1 MLAVSN
7 IAWSEALEEQALASL
22 RSFGIHSLEVAPT
35 RLWPAWNGLSIPAA
49 LQVRAQYAAQGFQI
63 PSLQAILFEK
73 PDCKLFGTDAE
84 RRALSEHLES
94 CADLAVALG
103 AKSLVFGAPKS
114 RLRNGLPN
122 EAAFAIA
129 RDVFSA
135 AGAYYHSKNV
145 MLCLEA
151 NPPQYGCTFI
161 TTSVE
166 AAALVRSVNSPGF
179 RLHLDTACLFLAEEE
194 ICAAIENNYDILQHF
209 HVSEPN
215 LGDFA
220 SPAIDHARV
229 AGCLRSLGYR
239 KSISLEMRETQ
250 TPLPALRQAIRY
262 LTATYGFGL

>member
-7 IAWSEALEEQALASL
+7 IAWSEALDEQALECL

-35 RLWPAWNGLSIPAA
+35 RLWPKWIGQSIPSA
-49 LQVRAQYAAQGFQI
+49 LEVRAQYAARGFQI

-84 RRALSEHLES
+84 RQALSEHLEQ
-94 CADLAVALG
+94 CADLAAALG
-103 AKSLVFGAPKS
+103 ARSLVFGAPKRS
-114 RLRNGLPN
+114 LRNGLSN
-122 EAAFAIA
+122 EAAFRIA
-129 RDVFSA
+129 QDTFSA
-135 AGAYYHSKNV
+135 AGAYCHSKGV
-145 MLCLEA
+145 ILCLEA
-151 NPPQYGCTFI
+151 NPSQYGCTFV

-194 ICAAIENNYDILQHF
+194 ICAAIENNLDILQHF

-220 SPAIDHARV
+220 SPTIDHGRV
-229 AGCLRSLGYR
+229 AGCLRALGYTN
-239 KSISLEMRETQ
+239 SISLEMRETQ
-250 TPLPALRQAIRY
+250 TPIPALRQAVGY